1 MAGIWN
7 LQKRPWQPNFGLIEI
22 FGSQFWA
29 PHVKQVSLKGM
40 ESLSKTAEKLYKK
53 KPTGVEWPANYS
65 TNLLPL

>member
-53 KPTGVEWPANYS
+53 NQLEWSDLPI